1 MGRATDYTIDRF
13 LDDTRFLA
21 KVNNLLPRG
30 LRLNPFQTDKA
41 GLKCTLMKANYGW
54 TNGAGRLQTAKQ
66 NGRLV
71 QIGLIFKDTYRRAER
86 NVDTYAA
93 VYGIALQ
100 IKKAMQRRDDPEPL
114 IEQLNR
120 ERKKLPPP
128 EQLRIRQPLEDMLAC
143 RGQQSLFTLVQYESD
158 GPAYVRLNQQ
168 HSF

>member
-1 MGRATDYTIDRF
+1 MGRATDYTLDRF

-21 KVNNLLPRG
+21 KVKNLLPRG
-30 LRLNPFQTDKA
+30 LSLNHFQTDMA
-41 GLKCTLMKANYGW
+41 GFKCTLMEDNYGW

-71 QIGLIFKDTYRRAER
+71 QIGLIFDDTYRRAER
-86 NVDTYAA
+86 NVHTYAA

-100 IKKAMQRRDDPEPL
+100 IKKAMQRRDDLEPL
-114 IEQLNR
+114 IEQLNQ